1 MAEPPPNGRAQRP
14 GVPGGLAILPRD
26 VLAQRESVTEKEMSG
41 RSRSSSSSSSGSD
54 SEDSEERAEREAR
67 EQRRKEERRA
77 RRKADREARE
87 RKRQEAAAALAA
99 SKISWMI
106 MDGINDYEKDEDDAE
121 EDDEESQNV
130 LSLLGRKTPAAS
142 AEVIDCATWAL
153 LESYLRQY
161 FEIHKSNKK
170 VGLKVKLV
178 VGGQT
183 KVMGRVVDV
192 STMANWWEKLE
203 EVLLLDLSAE
213 KPSAPT
219 SRRTSSQSSSRSRRR
234 SRSSARRR
242 RRARPPRHAPHG
254 TPCHR
259 CPRRHAP
266 HGTPPSRNPSSHPM
280 APHLHVHR

>member
-1 MAEPPPNGRAQRP
+1 
-14 GVPGGLAILPRD
+14 
-26 VLAQRESVTEKEMSG
+26 MSG

-87 RKRQEAAAALAA
+87 RKRQEEAAALAA
-99 SKISWMI
+99 GKISWMI
-106 MDGINDYEKDEDDAE
+106 MDTINDYEKDEDDAE

-178 VGGQT
+178 VAGQT

-219 SRRTSSQSSSRSRRR
+219 SRRIFAELFALKAPVKIKRKKKAESEAAK
-234 SRSSARRR
+234 ARTPWDPLPPLPS
-242 RRARPPRHAPHG
+242 PPRTPWDPTLTHPILTSHG
-254 TPCHR
+254 TSL
-259 CPRRHAP
+259 
-266 HGTPPSRNPSSHPM
+266 T
-280 APHLHVHR
+280 